1 MNTFKKSLFFLWL
14 ICTPI
19 LLIAQEQHQDGYE
32 IDVQIDGLSQSDL
45 YLGFHYGDRQ
55 FIKDTIRLNENGHG
69 TFKGNKDLDQ
79 GIYLMITPAKKYFEV
94 LIGKDQH
101 FSVSTN
107 VKDLVH
113 TLRFEGSQINQ
124 AFTEY
129 QQFMMVQT
137 QRKNALQE
145 KLQSNSG
152 SDSTDIWRE
161 RLNELNRQVEDNWK
175 TIAQNHKG
183 SILATIIRAMKN
195 PEVPDFNIPESADNK
210 DSIRWTRRYRYYKDH
225 FFDNLDLSD
234 SRLVRTP
241 IFHNKIDHYFNNIL
255 RQQPDSIIKQIDWV
269 VDQTR
274 GSEENFQYVVRYLLN
289 HYQKSNIMGMDKVFV
304 YVAENYYLNGDADW
318 VDTATITRIRDRV
331 QKIKPNLIGKQ
342 APRLQM
348 SSLDGEKYN
357 LYDMNSQYTLLYFW
371 EPSCGHCKKVT
382 PKIYDL
388 YEQYDRDQF
397 QVFAVYTQGDQKE
410 WKEYVNKN
418 GMDWINVY
426 DPNHSSKFRRK
437 FDVYSTP
444 TIYLLDKDKT
454 IIAKRIGHET
464 LKKMLQQKIGN

>member
-1 MNTFKKSLFFLWL
+1 MNTFKKSLFLFWL

-19 LLIAQEQHQDGYE
+19 LLIAQEKHQDGYE

-45 YLGFHYGDRQ
+45 YLGFHYGSRQ
-55 FIKDTIRLNENGHG
+55 FIKDTIRLDENGHG

-101 FSVSTN
+101 FSVSTHA
-107 VKDLVH
+107 KDLVH

-137 QRKNALQE
+137 QRKNALQK

-161 RLNELNRQVEDNWK
+161 QLNELNRQVEDKWK

-241 IFHNKIDHYFNNIL
+241 IFHNKIDHYFNNTL

-274 GSEENFQYVVRYLLN
+274 GSEEAFQYVVRYLLN

-318 VDTATITRIRDRV
+318 VDTATLTRIRDRV
-331 QKIKPNLIGKQ
+331 KKIKPNLIGKQ

-348 SSLDGEKYN
+348 SSLGGEKYN
-357 LYDMNSQYTLLYFW
+357 LYDTDSQYTVLYFW
-371 EPSCGHCKKVT
+371 EPSCGHCKEVT

-388 YEQYDRDQF
+388 YEKYNRDQF
-397 QVFAVYTQGDQKE
+397 QVFAVYTQDNRKE

-418 GMDWINVY
+418 EMGWINVY
-426 DPNHSSKFRRK
+426 DPGHSSNFRRK

-444 TIYLLDKDKT
+444 TIYLLDKNKT

-464 LKKMLQQKIGN
+464 LKKMLQQKLGD